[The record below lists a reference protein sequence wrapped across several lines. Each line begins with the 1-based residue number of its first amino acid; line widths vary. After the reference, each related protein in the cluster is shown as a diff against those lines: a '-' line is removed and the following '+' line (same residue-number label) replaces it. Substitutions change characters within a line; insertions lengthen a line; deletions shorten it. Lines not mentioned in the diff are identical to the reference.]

1 MTTFRVHFDGS
12 VFVPD
17 EPVPLPPN
25 VPLRITVVADD
36 HEETPLARISHCAKK
51 RTAFL
56 SHKLLVN
63 GNFGKNKEAVR
74 WLQSVA
80 NDRSI
85 SSPWRRGR

>member
-1 MTTFRVHFDGS
+1 MTDGQRM
-12 VFVPD
+12 VKAL
-17 EPVPLPPN
+17 EGAQGKRLMYRQPVGGKSGL
-25 VPLRITVVADD
+25 T
-36 HEETPLARISHCAKK
+36 RISHCAKK